1 MEYEN
6 QKRYE
11 ELNKG
16 QMLILLDIY
25 EKAVSAIVEPHT
37 FEFTGK
43 VHINHDAITE
53 KMIGELQ
60 HANNMLW
67 HFVQQQEINK
77 MMSEASKS

>member
-11 ELNKG
+11 TLNKG
-16 QMLILLDIY
+16 QLLLLLDMY
-25 EKAVSAIVEPHT
+25 EKAVSAITAPHT

-43 VHINHDAITE
+43 IHVDKDAITE

-67 HFVQQQEINK
+67 HYVQQQEINK
-77 MMSEASKS
+77 MMGEASKS